1 MQLLGWLIAASL
13 RQRALVVCA
22 TLLFILVGLRAAS
35 DLPMDAVPDVTN
47 VQVQVLTSAPALSP
61 IEMEQYVTIPVER
74 AMSGLPHLR
83 ELRSISK
90 YGLSLVT
97 IVFSDQTDIY
107 LARQLVSER
116 MRDVEQ
122 AIPRRYGSPQIG
134 PLSTGLGEIF
144 QFVVHAPSMMQAVE
158 TLDWYIGPQLR
169 TVPGI
174 VELNSHGGEQK
185 EFQIVLDP
193 GRLQAAGLSVAEV
206 VSALE
211 RSNANAGG
219 GYLVHNREQYV
230 IGAVGL
236 IRSLDDLRSVVIAA
250 TPQGVPITVAQ
261 LGDARIGPA
270 LRRGAASMDGQGEVA
285 VGVALMLRGE
295 NARTVTQAVKAKL
308 ESLSSSLPAGV
319 RVEPFYD
326 RSTLVDRVIRTVA
339 TNLVEGALLV
349 ILVLLVLLGDLSAGL
364 IVASTIPLAM
374 LFALLCLRLL
384 GGTGN
389 LMSLGAV
396 DFGLIVD
403 GAVIVVENVVR
414 RLAEAQ
420 AGRATPLSSDERK
433 NIIAAA
439 ATEVR
444 AATVFGEA
452 IIAIVYVPILSLSG
466 VEGKL
471 FQPMATTVLC
481 ALLGAMIC
489 SLTVVPALCSLLLR
503 PRPQHHDGWVFRT
516 LSRLYDPLLSLT
528 LRRRAVPVSL
538 LVGLLFVGL
547 LVGSRLGAEFVPQ
560 LDEGSL
566 LVETRRLPGIAL
578 SESIAID
585 MRIARALRAP
595 IVPEIEHVVGR
606 VGSPALAN
614 DVMGIGETDNYLI
627 LKPRD
632 AWRPGLTRDALAKE
646 IEARLADA
654 VPDAAIS
661 ISQPIEMRTNE
672 LMAGVKSD
680 VAAALYGP
688 DLDVLRRL
696 GEQVER
702 SLRGLPGISGLRAE
716 ATAGLNYLRIYP
728 DRARLARYGL
738 SLDEVSLLTQSLS
751 AGVSVGQVFEGER
764 RFPLV
769 VKVDVPFAGALD
781 PLGNL
786 PLKAATGQIVP
797 LADVANIVAEQGP
810 VQVARENQSRHLR
823 VEFNVVGRD
832 LLSVVTDAQKRAQAA
847 VQLPAGYRLEWGGQ
861 FEHYLDARA
870 RLQVVVPLAIGMI
883 LFLLWLAL
891 SRLVPSLVILANVP
905 FAAVGGVL
913 LLWLRGMPFSISAG
927 VGFIA
932 LFGVAVLNGLVLV
945 SVAQRLQA
953 AGQPP
958 AAAISH
964 AARDRLR
971 PVLMTALVAGLGF
984 VPMAL
989 SQAPGSEVQRPLA
1002 TVVIGGLL
1010 SSTALTLLLLP
1021 AIYAWVVRREDT
1033 ASSPAASPS
1042 AESPAAPSPS
1052 AASPAVSASER

>member
-1 MQLLGWLIAASL
+1 MRLLGWLISASL
-13 RQRALVVCA
+13 RQRALVICA
-22 TLLFILVGLRAAS
+22 TLLFILFGLRAAWE
-35 DLPMDAVPDVTN
+35 LPMDAVPDVTN
-47 VQVQVLTSAPALSP
+47 VQVQILTSAPALSP
-61 IEMEQYVTIPVER
+61 VEMEQYVTIPVER

-83 ELRSISK
+83 EMRSISK

-97 IVFSDQTDIY
+97 VVFSDDTDIY

-116 MRDVEQ
+116 MRDAEQ
-122 AIPRRYGSPQIG
+122 NIPRRYGQPQIG

-185 EFQIVLDP
+185 EFQIILHP
-193 GRLQAAGLSVAEV
+193 GRLQAAGLSVTQV

-230 IGAVGL
+230 IGAIGL

-261 LGDARIGPA
+261 LGEVRVGPG

-308 ESLSSSLPAGV
+308 QSLSASLPAGV

-326 RSTLVDRVIRTVA
+326 RSTLVDRVIRTVT
-339 TNLVEGALLV
+339 TNLIEGAALV
-349 ILVLLVLLGDLSAGL
+349 ILVLLVLLGDVWAGL
-364 IVASTIPLAM
+364 IVACTIPLSM
-374 LFALLCLRLL
+374 LFALLCLKIL
-384 GGTGN
+384 GGSGN

-420 AGRATPLSSDERK
+420 RARPSPLSADERREVV
-433 NIIAAA
+433 AAA

-452 IIAIVYVPILSLSG
+452 IIAMVYVPILSLTG
-466 VEGKL
+466 IEGKL
-471 FQPMATTVLC
+471 FHPMATTVLC
-481 ALLGAMIC
+481 ALLGAMLC
-489 SLTVVPALCSLLLR
+489 SLTIVPALCSLLLR
-503 PRPQHHDGWVFRT
+503 PRPQHQDGVILRT
-516 LSRLYDPLLSLT
+516 LSRLYEPLLGLS
-528 LRRRAVPVSL
+528 LRRRGLALSL
-538 LVGLLFVGL
+538 LAGLLLLGL
-547 LVGSRLGAEFVPQ
+547 GIGSRLGAEFVPQ

-566 LVETRRLPGIAL
+566 LVETRRLPGVAL
-578 SESIAID
+578 SESVAID
-585 MRIARALRAP
+585 QRIARALRAP
-595 IVPEIEHVVGR
+595 IVPEIEHVVAR
-606 VGSPALAN
+606 AGSPALAN
-614 DVMGIGETDNYLI
+614 DVMGIEESDNYLI
-627 LKPRD
+627 LKPHED
-632 AWRPGLTRDALAKE
+632 WRPGLTRAGLAAE
-646 IEARLADA
+646 IETRLAEA
-654 VPDAAIS
+654 VPDAAIA

-672 LMAGVKSD
+672 LVAGVKSD

-688 DLDVLRRL
+688 DLSELKRL
-696 GEQVER
+696 GEAVER
-702 SLRGLPGISGLRAE
+702 ALQGMPGVAGLRVE
-716 ATAGLNYLRIYP
+716 PSAGLNYLRIYP

-738 SLDEVSLLTQSLS
+738 SLDEVSELTQSLA
-751 AGVSVGQVFEGER
+751 AGVPVGQVFEGER

-769 VKVDVPFAGALD
+769 VKVDASFEGTLD

-797 LADVANIVAEQGP
+797 LGDVANIVTEPGP

-823 VEFNVVGRD
+823 VEFNVAGRD
-832 LLSVVTDAQKRAQAA
+832 LLSVVREAQGRVSTGVK
-847 VQLPAGYRLEWGGQ
+847 LPPGYRVEWGGQ

-870 RLQVVVPLAIGMI
+870 RLSVVVPLAIALI

-891 SRLVPSLVILANVP
+891 GALPPALVILANVP

-913 LLWLRGMPFSISAG
+913 ALWLRGMPFSISAG

-945 SVAQRLQA
+945 SVSHRLEAGGLPPAEAIMQA
-953 AGQPP
+953 AR
-958 AAAISH
+958 A
-964 AARDRLR
+964 RLR

-989 SQAPGSEVQRPLA
+989 SGAPGSEVQRPLA
-1002 TVVIGGLL
+1002 TVVIGGLS
-1010 SSTALTLLLLP
+1010 SSTLLTLLLLP
-1021 AIYAWVVRREDT
+1021 TLYSLFIRARRT
-1033 ASSPAASPS
+1033 ASPS
-1042 AESPAAPSPS
+1042 SDAQ
-1052 AASPAVSASER
+1052 PAVTP

>member
-1 MQLLGWLIAASL
+1 MQFLGWLISASL
-13 RQRALVVCA
+13 RQRALVICA
-22 TLLFILVGLRAAS
+22 TLLFVLFGLRAAWE
-35 DLPMDAVPDVTN
+35 LPMDAVPDVTN
-47 VQVQVLTSAPALSP
+47 VQVLVLTSAPALSP
-61 IEMEQYVTIPVER
+61 VEMEQYVTIPVER

-97 IVFSDQTDIY
+97 IVFSDDTDIY
-107 LARQLVSER
+107 LARQLVAER
-116 MRDVEQ
+116 MRDAEQ
-122 AIPRRYGSPQIG
+122 NIPRRYGQPQIG

-144 QFVVHAPSMMQAVE
+144 QFVVHAPSLMQAVE

-193 GRLQAAGLSVAEV
+193 GRMQAAGLSVAEV

-219 GYLVHNREQYV
+219 GSLVHNREQYV

-236 IRSLDDLRSVVIAA
+236 IRNLDDLRSVVIAA

-261 LGDARIGPA
+261 LGDVRIGPA

-308 ESLSSSLPAGV
+308 QSLAGSLPPGV

-326 RSTLVDRVIRTVA
+326 RSTLVDRVIRTVS

-349 ILVLLVLLGDLSAGL
+349 IFVLLVLLGDLSAGL

-374 LFALLCLRLL
+374 LFALLCLKIL

-403 GAVIVVENVVR
+403 GSVIVVENVVR

-420 AGRATPLSSDERK
+420 AGRSAPLSKQERGQ
-433 NIIAAA
+433 IIANA

-452 IIAIVYVPILSLSG
+452 IIAVVYVPILSLTG
-466 VEGKL
+466 IEGKL

-481 ALLGAMIC
+481 ALLGAMLC
-489 SLTVVPALCSLLLR
+489 SLTVVPVLCSLLLR
-503 PRPQHHDGWVFRT
+503 PRPQHHDGWVFRM
-516 LSRLYDPLLSLT
+516 LSRVYEPLLSLT
-528 LRRRAVPVSL
+528 LRRRLLPVAT
-538 LVGLLFVGL
+538 LVGLLFLGL
-547 LVGSRLGAEFVPQ
+547 SIGTRLGAEFVPQ

-566 LVETRRLPGIAL
+566 LVETRRLPGVAL

-585 MRIARALRAP
+585 LRIARALRAP

-627 LKPRD
+627 LKPRE

-646 IEARLADA
+646 IEDRLADA

-672 LMAGVKSD
+672 LVAGVKSD

-688 DLDVLRRL
+688 DLTELRRL
-696 GEQVER
+696 GESIER
-702 SLRGLPGISGLRAE
+702 ALRPIPGISGLRVE
-716 ATAGLNYLRIYP
+716 ASAGLNYLRIYP

-751 AGVSVGQVFEGER
+751 AGVPVGQVFEGER

-769 VKVDVPFAGALD
+769 VKVDVPFAGSLD
-781 PLGNL
+781 PLGSL
-786 PLKAATGQIVP
+786 PLKAATGQIIP
-797 LADVANIVAEQGP
+797 LADVANIASEQGP

-823 VEFNVVGRD
+823 VEFNVAGRD
-832 LLSVVTDAQKRAQAA
+832 LLSVVTDAQKRVQAS
-847 VQLPAGYRLEWGGQ
+847 VNLPPGYRVEWGGQ
-861 FEHYLDARA
+861 FEHYIDAKA
-870 RLQVVVPLAIGMI
+870 RLQIVVPLAIALI

-891 SRLVPSLVILANVP
+891 SQLVPALVILANVP

-913 LLWLRGMPFSISAG
+913 FLWLRGMPFSISAG

-945 SVAQRLQA
+945 SVAQRMQETGTSPAQAIAQA
-953 AGQPP
+953 A
-958 AAAISH
+958 
-964 AARDRLR
+964 RERLR

-1002 TVVIGGLL
+1002 TVVIGGLV
-1010 SSTALTLLLLP
+1010 SSTTLTLLLLP
-1021 AIYAWVVRREDT
+1021 AIYSWVVRRST
-1033 ASSPAASPS
+1033 Q
-1042 AESPAAPSPS
+1042 S
-1052 AASPAVSASER
+1052 AASTAAASSQDPNAADA

>member
-1 MQLLGWLIAASL
+1 MRLLGWLITASL
-13 RQRALVVCA
+13 RQRALVICA
-22 TLLFILVGLRAAS
+22 TLLFILFGLRAAWE
-35 DLPMDAVPDVTN
+35 LPMDAVPDVTN
-47 VQVQVLTSAPALSP
+47 VQVQILTSAPALSP
-61 IEMEQYVTIPVER
+61 VEMEQYVSIPVER

-97 IVFSDQTDIY
+97 VVFSDDTDIY
-107 LARQLVSER
+107 LARQLVAER
-116 MRDVEQ
+116 MREAEQ
-122 AIPRRYGSPQIG
+122 NIPRRYGQPQIG

-169 TVPGI
+169 AVPGI

-185 EFQIVLDP
+185 EFQIVLHP
-193 GRLQAAGLSVAEV
+193 GRMQAAGLSVTQV
-206 VSALE
+206 VAALE

-261 LGDARIGPA
+261 LGDVRIGPA

-308 ESLSSSLPAGV
+308 QSLSASLPPGV

-326 RSTLVDRVIRTVA
+326 RSTLVDRVIRTVT
-339 TNLVEGALLV
+339 TNLIEGAALV
-349 ILVLLVLLGDLSAGL
+349 IVVLLLLLGDVWAGL

-374 LFALLCLRLL
+374 LFALLCLKIL
-384 GGTGN
+384 GGSGN

-420 AGRATPLSSDERK
+420 RERAAPLTAEERK
-433 NIIAAA
+433 AVVAAA

-452 IIAIVYVPILSLSG
+452 IIAMVYVPILSLTG
-466 VEGKL
+466 IEGKL

-481 ALLGAMIC
+481 ALLGAMLC
-489 SLTVVPALCSLLLR
+489 SLTIVPVLCSLLLR
-503 PRPQHHDGWVFRT
+503 PRGQHEDGVILRT
-516 LSRLYDPLLSLT
+516 LSRLYEPLLQLS
-528 LRRRAVPVSL
+528 LRRRAL
-538 LVGLLFVGL
+538 ALGLLAGL
-547 LVGSRLGAEFVPQ
+547 LLLGLGVGSRLGAEFVPQ

-585 MRIARALRAP
+585 LRIARALRAP
-595 IVPEIEHVVGR
+595 VVPEIEHVVGR
-606 VGSPALAN
+606 LGSPALAN

-627 LKPRD
+627 LKPRE
-632 AWRPGLTRDALAKE
+632 AWRPGLTRAALARE
-646 IEARLADA
+646 IETRLAEA
-654 VPDAAIS
+654 VPDAVIA

-672 LMAGVKSD
+672 LVAGVKSD

-688 DLDVLRRL
+688 DLAELRRL
-696 GEQVER
+696 GEAVER
-702 SLRGLPGISGLRAE
+702 ALHGLPGIAGLRVE
-716 ATAGLNYLRIYP
+716 PSAGLNYLRIYP

-738 SLDEVSLLTQSLS
+738 SLDEVSELTQSLA
-751 AGVSVGQVFEGER
+751 AGVPVGQVFEGER

-769 VKVDVPFAGALD
+769 VKVESQFAGTLD

-786 PLKAATGQIVP
+786 PLRAATGQIVP
-797 LADVANIVAEQGP
+797 LGDVAAIVSEPGP

-823 VEFNVVGRD
+823 VEFNVAERD
-832 LLSVVTDAQKRAQAA
+832 LLSVVKEAQARVA
-847 VQLPAGYRLEWGGQ
+847 AQVKLPPGYRVEWGGQ

-870 RLQVVVPLAIGMI
+870 RLNIVVPLAIALI

-891 SRLVPSLVILANVP
+891 SALPPALVILANVP

-913 LLWLRGMPFSISAG
+913 ALWLRGMPFSISAG

-945 SVAQRLQA
+945 SVSHRLEASGMAPAEAIAQA
-953 AGQPP
+953 AR
-958 AAAISH
+958 A
-964 AARDRLR
+964 RLR

-1002 TVVIGGLL
+1002 TVVIGGLS
-1010 SSTALTLLLLP
+1010 SSTLLTLLLLP
-1021 AIYAWVVRREDT
+1021 TLYSLFIRRR
-1033 ASSPAASPS
+1033 ASAGHS
-1042 AESPAAPSPS
+1042 AETPAVAAP
-1052 AASPAVSASER
+1052 

>member
-1 MQLLGWLIAASL
+1 MRLLGWLINASL
-13 RQRALVVCA
+13 RQRALVICA
-22 TLLFILVGLRAAS
+22 TLLFILFGLRAAWE
-35 DLPMDAVPDVTN
+35 LPMDAVPDVTN
-47 VQVQVLTSAPALSP
+47 VQVQILTSAPALSP
-61 IEMEQYVTIPVER
+61 VEMEQYVTIPVER

-83 ELRSISK
+83 EMRSISK

-97 IVFSDQTDIY
+97 VVFSDDTDIY
-107 LARQLVSER
+107 LARQLVAER
-116 MRDVEQ
+116 MRDAEQ
-122 AIPRRYGSPQIG
+122 NIPRRYGQPQIG

-185 EFQIVLDP
+185 EFQIVLHP
-193 GRLQAAGLSVAEV
+193 GRMQAAGLSVTQV
-206 VSALE
+206 VAALE

-219 GYLVHNREQYV
+219 GYLIHNREQYV

-261 LGDARIGPA
+261 LGEVRIGPA
-270 LRRGAASMDGQGEVA
+270 LRRGAASMDGEGEVA

-308 ESLSSSLPAGV
+308 QSLSGSLPPGV

-326 RSTLVDRVIRTVA
+326 RSTLVDRVIRTVT
-339 TNLVEGALLV
+339 TNLIEGAALV
-349 ILVLLVLLGDLSAGL
+349 ILVLLLLLGDVWAGL
-364 IVASTIPLAM
+364 IVASTIPLSM
-374 LFALLCLRLL
+374 LFALLCLKIL
-384 GGTGN
+384 GGSGN

-420 AGRATPLSSDERK
+420 RGSPTPLSPDERRQVV
-433 NIIAAA
+433 AAA

-452 IIAIVYVPILSLSG
+452 IIAMVYVPILSLTG
-466 VEGKL
+466 IEGKL

-481 ALLGAMIC
+481 ALLGAMLC
-489 SLTVVPALCSLLLR
+489 SLTIVPALCSLLLR
-503 PRPQHHDGWVFRT
+503 PRTQHEDGIILRT
-516 LSRLYDPLLSLT
+516 LSRLYEPLLALS
-528 LRRRAVPVSL
+528 LRRRVLSLSL
-538 LVGLLFVGL
+538 LGVLLLGGL

-566 LVETRRLPGIAL
+566 LVETRRLPGVAL

-585 MRIARALRAP
+585 LRIARALRAP

-614 DVMGIGETDNYLI
+614 DVMGIEESDNYLI
-627 LKPRD
+627 LKPRE
-632 AWRPGLTRDALAKE
+632 AWRPGLTRADLARE
-646 IEARLADA
+646 IETRLAEA
-654 VPDAAIS
+654 VPDAAIA

-672 LMAGVKSD
+672 LVAGVKSD

-688 DLDVLRRL
+688 DLGELRRL
-696 GEQVER
+696 GEAVER
-702 SLRGLPGISGLRAE
+702 ALHGMTGIAGLRVE
-716 ATAGLNYLRIYP
+716 PSAGLNYLRIYP

-738 SLDEVSLLTQSLS
+738 SLDEVSELTQSLA
-751 AGVSVGQVFEGER
+751 AGVPVGQVFEGER

-769 VKVDVPFAGALD
+769 VKVDAHFDGILD

-797 LADVANIVAEQGP
+797 LGDVASIVAEPGP

-823 VEFNVVGRD
+823 VEFNVAGRD
-832 LLSVVTDAQKRAQAA
+832 LLSVVKEAQARVTA
-847 VQLPAGYRLEWGGQ
+847 QVKLPPGYRVEWGGQ

-870 RLQVVVPLAIGMI
+870 RLSIVVPLSIALI
-883 LFLLWLAL
+883 LFLLWTAL
-891 SRLVPSLVILANVP
+891 SSLPPALVILANVP
-905 FAAVGGVL
+905 FAAVGGAL
-913 LLWLRGMPFSISAG
+913 ALWLRGMPFSISAG

-945 SVAQRLQA
+945 SVSQRLEASGVSPSEAIAQA
-953 AGQPP
+953 AR
-958 AAAISH
+958 A
-964 AARDRLR
+964 RLR

-1002 TVVIGGLL
+1002 TVVIGGLS
-1010 SSTALTLLLLP
+1010 SSTLLTLLLLP
-1021 AIYAWVVRREDT
+1021 TLYSLFIRRRASAAASGERQTPT
-1033 ASSPAASPS
+1033 AS
-1042 AESPAAPSPS
+1042 
-1052 AASPAVSASER
+1052 